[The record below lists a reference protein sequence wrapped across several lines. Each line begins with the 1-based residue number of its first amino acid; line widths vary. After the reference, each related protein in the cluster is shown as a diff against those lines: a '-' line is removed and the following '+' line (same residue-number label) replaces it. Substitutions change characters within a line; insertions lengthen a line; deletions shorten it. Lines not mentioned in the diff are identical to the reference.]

1 MRSRVRRLAVAGLVL
16 ARACVVGIYGWGWW
30 TTARDRESTDNAY
43 VRGDVTAVGPKVAG
57 YVADVPVDD
66 NQTVEAGT
74 VLVRIDDSD
83 FRAQVDRAR
92 AAVAQHDAAAEHPE
106 RRKRPQRAFNG
117 EAEAERKSGV

>member
-30 TTARDRESTDNAY
+30 TTARDRESTDNAS

-66 NQTVEAGT
+66 NQIVEAGT
-74 VLVRIDDSD
+74 VLDRIDDSD

-92 AAVAQHDAAAEHPE
+92 AAVAQSDAAAEHLE
-106 RRKRPQRAFNG
+106 RSKQLKD
-117 EAEAERKSGV
+117 RKSKRMN